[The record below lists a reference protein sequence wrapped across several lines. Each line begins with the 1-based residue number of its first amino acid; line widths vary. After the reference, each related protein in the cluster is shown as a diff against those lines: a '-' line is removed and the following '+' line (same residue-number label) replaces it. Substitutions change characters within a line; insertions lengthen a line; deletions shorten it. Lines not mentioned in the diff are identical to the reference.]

1 MPKRHNGN
9 GKFCSPTQGLRK
21 QTYTRFALN
30 FFSLVVVCLSASQS
44 REVIFSMEDLVPALF
59 EEKRD
64 KVPSCTLAVS
74 RVTLI
79 PDNQCAKVAYLGMAY
94 FAPL

>member
-44 REVIFSMEDLVPALF
+44 REVIFSVEDLVPALF

-74 RVTLI
+74 SVTLI